1 MFLQSCCKL
10 SAQVVTFVGISYIRQ
25 LCAQHQIKL
34 ITTQQAEMY
43 LEGAHSS
50 LKALQSH
57 ILLFISINST
67 SEAYAAVSNR
77 NVAMGSVPR
86 MPLPGLPTSAVSKTV
101 MENTGAAQEQSRHA
115 TSTATNL
122 SLPTSRNIQINRITF
137 DILGLTAG
145 NRLKQIEETC
155 NVTIKLSSIS
165 NGSAVNLAVEGKSL
179 DCCLEEGIERL
190 TEECRKIVGQVSEAK
205 VEISHSVVPI
215 LKKFNWASLKT
226 FLTVGDAYCT
236 LVGLQEDVEVARKL
250 VMQVVRS
257 QSALNGPNQSI
268 NDSVFVAEGGQ
279 VVIVKKGN
287 ITKEHVDVIV
297 NAANSKLEHTGGVAR
312 AICEAAGGETFQK
325 HCSTL
330 REAHGPIQ
338 EGDAVVTGAGS
349 LNQKMIVHAVAP
361 KWCSQEHQQK
371 NVFTLLCQLCYKC
384 LKLTDE
390 NGAMSVAI
398 PGIGSGKFGIPKQV
412 CAEALVAS
420 TENFFRDN
428 PVSCIKCVIFMDMD
442 DAAVGAFTSQA
453 QRYFG
458 GRRTEHIQ
466 DMLVDRSLVE
476 SEV

>member
-1 MFLQSCCKL
+1 
-10 SAQVVTFVGISYIRQ
+10 
-25 LCAQHQIKL
+25 
-34 ITTQQAEMY
+34 MY
-43 LEGAHSS
+43 LEGAHSA
-50 LKALQSH
+50 LKALQAH
-57 ILLFISINST
+57 ILPLISINST

-86 MPLPGLPTSAVSKTV
+86 MPLPGLHTSAVSMTV

-179 DCCLEEGIERL
+179 DCRLEKGIERL

-205 VEISHSVVPI
+205 VKISHSVVPI

-226 FLTVGDAYCT
+226 FMTVGDTYCT
-236 LVGLQEDVEVARKL
+236 LVGLQKDVEVASKL

-257 QSALNGPNQSI
+257 LNAPNKSI

-287 ITKEHVDVIV
+287 ITEEHVDVIV

-312 AICEAAGGETFQK
+312 AICEAAGGKTFQR
-325 HCSTL
+325 HCSTF
-330 REAHGPIQ
+330 RQAHGPIQ

-371 NVFTLLCQLCYKC
+371 NVNRLLWQLCYKC

-420 TENFFRDN
+420 TENVFRDN
-428 PVSCIKCVIFMDMD
+428 PVSCIKCVIFIDMD

-466 DMLVDRSLVE
+466 DMLVDGSLVE